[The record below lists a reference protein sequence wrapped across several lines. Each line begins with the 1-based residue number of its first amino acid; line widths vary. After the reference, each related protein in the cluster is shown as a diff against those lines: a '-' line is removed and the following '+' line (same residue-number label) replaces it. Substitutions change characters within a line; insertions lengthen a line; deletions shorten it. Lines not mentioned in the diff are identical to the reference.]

1 MKSIIGRKMGMTE
14 VFAAD
19 GTMYPVT
26 VIEVLPN
33 VVVAK
38 KTKEKDGYEALQI
51 GYEDKAER
59 HTNKCELGIYK
70 KANVSPKEHLYELKG
85 DEIYA
90 KNVGENLTAEIF
102 KAGERVDVI
111 GTTKGH
117 GYSGTIKMYG
127 HTIGPKGHGSGYHRQ
142 IGSLANNGRTNNR
155 VIPGKTMSGHWGP
168 EQATVLNATIVE
180 SNPEKGYILIKGGV
194 PGQKKSIVLI
204 RSAVLTQFNKPVVK
218 PLLDIPAK
226 EAAEKASAEAAKKA
240 AEEAAAQKAAE
251 EAAAKE
257 VEENAKKE
265 AEAAAEKAKADAE
278 AKKAEEAAKA
288 EAAAKAKARGRKESG
303 RRSAKKAAEKPVEAP
318 KADEKKG
325 E

>member
-38 KTKEKDGYEALQI
+38 KSKEKDGYEALQI

-59 HTNKCELGIYK
+59 HTNKCELGIFK
-70 KANVSPKEHLYELKG
+70 KANVSPKQHLYELKG

-90 KNVGENLTAEIF
+90 KNVGENLTCDLF
-102 KAGERVDVI
+102 KAGDVVDVI

-168 EQATVLNATIVE
+168 EQATIQNVTIIE
-180 SNPEKGYILIKGGV
+180 SNPEKGYILVKGGV
-194 PGQKKSIVLI
+194 PGTKKAIVMI
-204 RSAVLTQFNKPVVK
+204 RSAIRVQFSKPVVK
-218 PLLDIPAK
+218 PLMDIPAK
-226 EAAEKASAEAAKKA
+226 EAADKASAEAAKKA
-240 AEEAAAQKAAE
+240 AEAAAAEKAAE
-251 EAAAKE
+251 EAAKKE
-257 VEENAKKE
+257 AEETAKKE
-265 AEAAAEKAKADAE
+265 ALAQAEKAKED
-278 AKKAEEAAKA
+278 
-288 EAAAKAKARGRKESG
+288 AAAKAATE
-303 RRSAKKAAEKPVEAP
+303 AKPAEKPAEAP
-318 KADEKKG
+318 KAEEKKG

>member
-33 VVVAK
+33 AVIAK
-38 KTKEKDGYEALQI
+38 KTKEKDGYEALQV

-70 KANVSPKEHLYELKG
+70 KANVSPKQHLYELKG

-90 KNVGENLTAEIF
+90 KNVGENLTCDLF
-102 KAGERVDVI
+102 KAGDVVDVI

-168 EQATVLNATIVE
+168 QQATIENITIVE
-180 SNPEKGYILIKGGV
+180 SNPEKGYILVKGGV
-194 PGQKKSIVLI
+194 PGTKKSIVMI
-204 RSAVLTQFNKPVVK
+204 RSAVLAQFHKPVVK

-240 AEEAAAQKAAE
+240 AEEAAAEKAAE
-251 EAAAKE
+251 EAAKKE
-257 VEENAKKE
+257 AEETAKKE
-265 AEAAAEKAKADAE
+265 AEA
-278 AKKAEEAAKA
+278 
-288 EAAAKAKARGRKESG
+288 
-303 RRSAKKAAEKPVEAP
+303 RR
-318 KADEKKG
+318 
-325 E
+325 

>member
-33 VVVAK
+33 AVIAK
-38 KTKEKDGYEALQI
+38 KTKEKDGYEALQV

-70 KANVSPKEHLYELKG
+70 KANVSPKAHLYELKG
-85 DEIYA
+85 EEIYS
-90 KNVGENLTAEIF
+90 KNIGESLTADLF
-102 KAGERVDVI
+102 KAGDVVDAI

-117 GYSGTIKMYG
+117 GYTGTIKKYG

-168 EQATVLNATIVE
+168 EQATILNLLVVE
-180 SNPEKGYILIKGGV
+180 SNVEKGYILIKGCV
-194 PGQKKSIVLI
+194 PGPKKSIVML
-204 RSAVLTQFNKPVVK
+204 RSAVLTQSHKQSVK
-218 PLLDIPAK
+218 PILDV
-226 EAAEKASAEAAKKA
+226 EA
-240 AEEAAAQKAAE
+240 
-251 EAAAKE
+251 
-257 VEENAKKE
+257 
-265 AEAAAEKAKADAE
+265 KAKADAE
-278 AKKAEEAAKA
+278 AAKKAEADKKAAEAAKA
-288 EAAAKAKARGRKESG
+288 A
-303 RRSAKKAAEKPVEAP
+303 AP
-318 KADEKKG
+318 KAEAKPAEAKVEEKPADAPIA
-325 E
+325 

>member
-38 KTKEKDGYEALQI
+38 KTKDKDGYEALQI

-59 HTNKCELGIYK
+59 HANKCELGIFK
-70 KANVSPKEHLYELKG
+70 KANVSPKQHLYELKG
-85 DEIYA
+85 DEILA
-90 KNVGENLTAEIF
+90 KNVGESVLCDIF
-102 KAGERVDVI
+102 KAGDVVDVV

-117 GYSGTIKMYG
+117 GYSGTIKMYH
-127 HTIGPKGHGSGYHRQ
+127 HTIGPKAHGSGYHRQ

-168 EQATVLNATIVE
+168 QQATVLNATVIE
-180 SNPEKGYILIKGGV
+180 SNLEKGYILVKGGV
-194 PGQKKSIVLI
+194 PGPKKSIVLI
-204 RSAVLTQFNKPVVK
+204 RTAVLAQFHPTIVK
-218 PLLDIPAK
+218 PLVDAAAK
-226 EAAEKASAEAAKKA
+226 EAADKIALSEATKKATEDTATRKAAEDKKADDVKKA
-240 AEEAAAQKAAE
+240 AEAKV
-251 EAAAKE
+251 AAAK
-257 VEENAKKE
+257 AWE
-265 AEAAAEKAKADAE
+265 ANKAAGAEKAAPAAAPVTETVKPV
-278 AKKAEEAAKA
+278 EAAKA
-288 EAAAKAKARGRKESG
+288 AA
-303 RRSAKKAAEKPVEAP
+303 PVT
-318 KADEKKG
+318 DKKG

>member
-33 VVVAK
+33 AVVAK

-59 HTNKCELGIYK
+59 HANKCEMGIFK

-85 DEIYA
+85 DEIYG
-90 KNVGENLTAEIF
+90 KNVGENVTCEIF
-102 KAGERVDVI
+102 KAGEVVDVV

-127 HTIGPKGHGSGYHRQ
+127 HTIGPKAHGSGYHRQ

-168 EQATVLNATIVE
+168 EQATIENVTVIEVNA
-180 SNPEKGYILIKGGV
+180 EKGYILVKGGV
-194 PGQKKSIVLI
+194 PGPKKSIVMI
-204 RSAVLTQFNKPVVK
+204 RSAVLAQFHKPVVK
-218 PLLDIPAK
+218 PLMDIPAK
-226 EAAEKASAEAAKKA
+226 EAADKASAEAAKKA

-251 EAAAKE
+251 EAAKKE
-257 VEENAKKE
+257 AEETAKKE
-265 AEAAAEKAKADAE
+265 AEAEAEKAKEDAAAQAAAPKAEEKPAEAPKAE
-278 AKKAEEAAKA
+278 AKK
-288 EAAAKAKARGRKESG
+288 
-303 RRSAKKAAEKPVEAP
+303 
-318 KADEKKG
+318 G